1 MCALPRA
8 YLRTGILPR
17 APIWRLCRNKGLH
30 PLRRFA
36 AIPAHPQKQYTRRW
50 RLYHFCGFYYPI
62 REVIPIAIYHWNI
75 GIVSRGK
82 GKSAVAAAAYRSGE
96 KLTNE
101 WDGMTHD
108 YTRKGGVVHTEIML
122 PPHAP
127 PSFSDRSTLWNSVEL
142 YEKAGNAQLAREID
156 AALPIELSREE
167 QIRLVREYCSS
178 QFVSRGMCVDYA
190 IHDTD
195 KGNPHWCPHWWAW
208 RRCSGCPR

>member
-1 MCALPRA
+1 MLPSLTDIGGFAATRGCTPCAA
-8 YLRTGILPR
+8 Y
-17 APIWRLCRNKGLH
+17 
-30 PLRRFA
+30 A

-62 REVIPIAIYHWNI
+62 REVIPIAIYHCNI
-75 GIVSRGK
+75 SIVSRGK

-108 YTRKGGVVHTEIML
+108 YTRKGGVVHTEILL
-122 PPHAP
+122 PPNAP

-190 IHDTD
+190 IHDTG
-195 KGNPHWCPHWWAW
+195 KGNPHCHIMLTMRPLDERGAM
-208 RRCSGCPR
+208 GGEVQKGI